1 MTITYNCRE
10 CDHEFEISVTPIRE
24 ARTCGRPEDCYPAE
38 GGDIDPGACPAC
50 GHEVDE
56 ERATEMAGEAAES
69 AAEAA
74 AEARAEARA
83 ERLAE
88 CGRDGGGL

>member
-24 ARTCGRPEDCYPAE
+24 ARTCGRPEDCYPEE
-38 GGDIDPGACPAC
+38 GGEFEPGTCAAC

-56 ERATEMAGEAAES
+56 ERVWKLAADEAVS

-74 AEARAEARA
+74 AEARAEAQA
-83 ERLAE
+83 ER
-88 CGRDGGGL
+88 GWDGGGL

>member
-38 GGDIDPGACPAC
+38 GGEFEPGACPEC
-50 GHEVDE
+50 GWEVDD
-56 ERATEMAGEAAES
+56 ERVAELAADGAVA

-83 ERLAE
+83 EDCL
-88 CGRDGGGL
+88 CN